1 MRFRSVQANTV
12 PERPAYSERTSI
24 KLKAENNVTG

>member
-1 MRFRSVQANTV
+1 MHFRSAQENAV

-24 KLKAENNVTG
+24 KLKAENNGSG